1 MYYFRTGRNVSVVH
15 RFKALN
21 PTKTYA
27 EIVDQISS
35 HIEKGGL
42 KPGERLPSE
51 RTLSETLNIGR
62 QSLREALSVLEA
74 IGLIEVKH
82 GIGTF
87 VRTDALVHLPMA
99 RKEDVNAD
107 NPFEFLE
114 ARRVIEPEMASLA
127 ARRATEVEIEEM
139 EKALADLL
147 EDTTGGQR
155 EYELDR
161 RLHLAIAR
169 GAHNEILYRSML
181 AITEQMSTHLWRVM
195 KERSIEENGW
205 GEIFA
210 KEHSAVLS
218 AVKAGDHKGAAQAML
233 THLKNVERSFLR
245 K

>member
-1 MYYFRTGRNVSVVH
+1 MQ
-15 RFKALN
+15 RFKAVKQ
-21 PTKTYA
+21 TKTYA
-27 EIVDQISS
+27 EIVDQISR
-35 HIEKGGL
+35 HIETGVL

-51 RTLSETLNIGR
+51 RTLSDTLNIGR

-87 VRTDALVHLPMA
+87 VREDAVSNLPVV
-99 RKEDVNAD
+99 RREEVNAD

-127 ARRATEVEIEEM
+127 AKRATESEIAEM
-139 EKALADLL
+139 EKALEALRN
-147 EDTTGGQR
+147 DTTGGKR

-161 RLHLAIAR
+161 TLHLAVAR

-181 AITEQMSTHLWRVM
+181 VITEQMSTHMWRIM
-195 KERSIEENGW
+195 KEKSLEVSGR
-205 GEIFA
+205 GEIFTR
-210 KEHSAVLS
+210 EHEAVLT
-218 AVKAGDHKGAAQAML
+218 AVKNGDHRTASQAML
-233 THLKNVERSFLR
+233 THLKSVERSFLR

>member
-1 MYYFRTGRNVSVVH
+1 MQ

-27 EIVDQISS
+27 EIVNQIRS
-35 HIEKGGL
+35 HIELGEL
-42 KPGERLPSE
+42 RPGERLPSE
-51 RTLSETLNIGR
+51 RTLSDTLNVGR

-87 VRTDALVHLPMA
+87 VREDAIAHLPTA
-99 RKEDVNAD
+99 RRESVDAD

-114 ARRVIEPEMASLA
+114 ARRVIEPELAGLA
-127 ARRATEVEIEEM
+127 AKRASEAEIAEM
-139 EKALADLL
+139 ERALGQLLAD
-147 EDTTGGQR
+147 TSGGER

-161 RLHLAIAR
+161 TLHLAIAR
-169 GAHNEILYRSML
+169 GAHNDILFRAL
-181 AITEQMSTHLWRVM
+181 ASITEQMSTYLWRVM

-205 GEIFA
+205 GETFA
-210 KEHSAVLS
+210 KEHGDILA
-218 AVKAGDHKGAAQAML
+218 AVKGGDHRGAAQAML
-233 THLKNVERSFLR
+233 THLKNVEKSFLR

>member
-1 MYYFRTGRNVSVVH
+1 MH

-35 HIEKGGL
+35 HIENGEL

-51 RTLSETLNIGR
+51 RTLSGTLNIGR

-87 VRTDALVHLPMA
+87 VRDDALAHLPVA
-99 RKEDVNAD
+99 RREDVNAD

-127 ARRATEVEIEEM
+127 AKRATEAEIAEMGRALEE
-139 EKALADLL
+139 LL
-147 EDTTGGQR
+147 SDKTGGKR

-181 AITEQMSTHLWRVM
+181 AITEQMSTHLWRIM

-205 GEIFA
+205 GEIFSR
-210 KEHSAVLS
+210 EHETILS
-218 AVKAGDHKGAAQAML
+218 AIKNGAHKVAAQAML
-233 THLKNVERSFLR
+233 THLRNVERSFLR

>member
-1 MYYFRTGRNVSVVH
+1 MGAVQ

-35 HIEKGGL
+35 HIENGEL

-51 RTLSETLNIGR
+51 RTLSDTLNIGR

-87 VRTDALVHLPMA
+87 VRDDALAHLPVA
-99 RKEDVNAD
+99 RREDVNAD

-127 ARRATEVEIEEM
+127 AKRATEAEVGEM
-139 EKALADLL
+139 ERALADLL
-147 EDTTGGQR
+147 SDKTGGKR

-169 GAHNEILYRSML
+169 GAHNETLYRSML

-205 GEIFA
+205 GEVFSR
-210 KEHSAVLS
+210 EHEAVLS
-218 AVKAGDHKGAAQAML
+218 AIKTGDHKGAAQAML